1 MKKIICLLICIFT
14 IICCFGC
21 SPSNTVR
28 LKYKIEGSSIC
39 FMTPNG
45 ESLYS
50 FFGIDKSDIYSTST
64 TSITFCENSEGK
76 LTGLGCSI
84 RGYNLEN
91 SYFIIK
97 TVFDDFSE
105 TLINNVLEKS
115 KFIYVCFQQELPPDN
130 YSSQAWAEISNRI
143 IFDNQPL
150 KLIKV

>member
-50 FFGIDKSDIYSTST
+50 FFGIDKGEVYSS
-64 TSITFCENSEGK
+64 SWVSVAFCENNEGK
-76 LTGLGCSI
+76 STGLGCYI
-84 RGYNLEN
+84 KGYNLEN

-97 TVFDDFSE
+97 TTFDDFSE
-105 TLINNVLEKS
+105 TLINNVLKKS
-115 KFIYVCFQQELPPDN
+115 KFINVYFQQDTDYWKYTE
-130 YSSQAWAEISNRI
+130 SRT

-150 KLIKV
+150 KLIKA